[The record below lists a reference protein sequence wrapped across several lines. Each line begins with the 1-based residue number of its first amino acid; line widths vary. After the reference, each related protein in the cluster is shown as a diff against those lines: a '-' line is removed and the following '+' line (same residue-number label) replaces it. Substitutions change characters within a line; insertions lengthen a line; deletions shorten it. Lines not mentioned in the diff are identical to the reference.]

1 MRTAIDL
8 VCNFLGFTSIEL
20 NFERCLTLINEG
32 LDNLSGLGITLIGAE
47 GQPLDLTSGIFE
59 LKVSKDTPLRWTN
72 CFCEN
77 YLELLGQYFTHF
89 FVRLQFSSNLMV
101 CNYLSS

>member
-1 MRTAIDL
+1 M

-47 GQPLDLTSGIFE
+47 SQPLDLTSGIFE
-59 LKVSKDTPLRWTN
+59 LEVSKDTPLRRTHG
-72 CFCEN
+72 FCKN
-77 YLELLGQYFTHF
+77 YLELLRQHFTHL
-89 FVRLQFSSNLMV
+89 FVRLHFCIKSNGLQ
-101 CNYLSS
+101 LP